1 MSRSK
6 RYILAAGV
14 IAVLASAGAT
24 AIDPHPMSSPI
35 TLAREA
41 EAVGAGVKRMR
52 GIKPPVMGKSSQRSV
67 VAYSVQISEP
77 FRGTD
82 ANGIDRRHAA

>member
-52 GIKPPVMGKSSQRSV
+52 GNKPPVMGKGRQGSV
-67 VAYSVQISEP
+67 VAYCMRISEP
-77 FRGTD
+77 FGETD
-82 ANGIDRRHAA
+82 ANAVHHRHAA